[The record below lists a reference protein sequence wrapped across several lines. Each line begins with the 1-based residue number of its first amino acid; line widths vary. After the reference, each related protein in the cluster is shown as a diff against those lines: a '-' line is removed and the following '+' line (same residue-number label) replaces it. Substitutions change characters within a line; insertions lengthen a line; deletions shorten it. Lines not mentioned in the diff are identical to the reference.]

1 MIKGIDDP
9 IAGGDIAVRRLKQ
22 FAHDETGADLVEWIV
37 VTIILF
43 LAIFAILQAVGD
55 DILLFIQTVREAALR
70 LIG

>member
-1 MIKGIDDP
+1 M
-9 IAGGDIAVRRLKQ
+9 RRLKQ

>member
-1 MIKGIDDP
+1 
-9 IAGGDIAVRRLKQ
+9 VRRLKQ

>member
-1 MIKGIDDP
+1 M
-9 IAGGDIAVRRLKQ
+9 RRLAQ

-55 DILLFIQTVREAALR
+55 DLTRIIEVVRAAALR
-70 LIG
+70 FIG